1 VSKPLT
7 GLSSR
12 VAEAAARIDLSTR
25 PEDLAW
31 DAKAHLLDCL
41 GMMVAGMTAE
51 RVRKFRRLDP
61 EAGLTPTTSDLAFE
75 LSLLCGARGLDD
87 FDESTRAHPGAVIVP
102 ALLAGQDRQSARRSG
117 HPVSGAEFLAG
128 LIAGYQL
135 MGGLGEAMGAPHLH
149 SRGYHPST
157 ILGAPSAALA
167 VGRMLAFPEATLAH
181 SVGIGASLA
190 CGTTQFDAEEEVRGL
205 QTAWAASSGLAAVRL
220 ASLGYQSSDTAL
232 EARNGLI
239 GRTAPDFD
247 ASHGDLMSYLPP
259 RIQSVSYKPYPHFSD
274 LHPATSALFEILSGQ
289 RIDLRDVERVTVRV
303 SERVAERLH
312 AAYPPVNSREAKR
325 SPGFVMAVVL
335 TAAAQGGSAGS
346 LVGAFAESS
355 LADEEILELG
365 RRVSLRSDIPVSTS
379 GPQAVVDLQLRDGSH
394 LSREA
399 TGYPGDGRSSNLR
412 WGWAEVLLRFQEMVQ
427 PVLGTSRIGWITE
440 FVAGMDQ
447 SPDVSHELDQI
458 IGLLLP
464 SRLAD
469 KHG

>member
-1 VSKPLT
+1 M

-12 VAEAAARIDLSTR
+12 VAAVAARTDLGTL
-25 PEDLAW
+25 PEDTAW

-41 GMMVAGMTAE
+41 GMMFAGVAEE
-51 RVRKFRRLDP
+51 RVRKFRHRDP
-61 EAGLTPTTSDLAFE
+61 EVGWTPTMSDLAFG

-102 ALLAGQDRQSARRSG
+102 ALLAGQDRLSARESER
-117 HPVSGAEFLAG
+117 PVSGAEFLAG
-128 LIAGYQL
+128 LIVGYQF

-149 SRGYHPST
+149 SRGYHPSS
-157 ILGAPSAALA
+157 ILGPPSAALA
-167 VGRMLAFPEATLAH
+167 VGRMLALPEATLAH

-190 CGTTQFDAEEEVRGL
+190 CGTTQFDAEDEVRGL

-220 ASLGYQSSDTAL
+220 ASLGYQASDTAL

-247 ASHGDLMSYLPP
+247 ASDGDLMSYLPP

-274 LHPATSALFEILSGQ
+274 LHPATSALFEMLSGQ
-289 RIDLRDVERVTVRV
+289 RVDLGDVERVTVRV
-303 SERVAERLH
+303 SERVTERLH
-312 AAYPPVNSREAKR
+312 TAYPPVSSREAKR

-335 TAAAQGGSAGS
+335 TTAARGGSAGS
-346 LVGAFAESS
+346 LVSAFAESS

-365 RRVSLRSDIPVSTS
+365 RRVTLCSDVPVSTS
-379 GPQAVVDLQLRDGSH
+379 GPQAVVDLKLRDGTH
-394 LSREA
+394 LSRDA
-399 TGYPGDGRSSNLR
+399 TGYPGDGRRSNLR
-412 WGWAEVLLRFQEMVQ
+412 WGWTDVRLRFEEMVQ
-427 PVLGTSRIGWITE
+427 PVLGTSRTNWITD

-447 SPDVSHELDQI
+447 SPDVSDELDQI
-458 IGLLLP
+458 IELLVP
-464 SRLAD
+464 SRRAE